1 MQEEKKPDNIF
12 DSSYILLFLYRW
24 WKSLLVIEL
33 VALFFSVI
41 FSLPYFITPKFKST
55 VILFPTSSNSISK
68 ALISDN
74 SGSTTDILEFG
85 EEAQV
90 EQLIQVLN
98 SDEIRE
104 KVIKKYYLIH
114 HYEIDTNAEFKNTAL
129 MDEFNNNI
137 SYNKTEYMSAQID
150 VLDKDP
156 KIASDIANDIAGLV
170 DTVRNRMQKER
181 AMQGL
186 KIVKQAYFGL
196 NKEIKD
202 LEDSLK
208 ALRKLGVFD
217 YESQSEVMNDAY
229 AQAVASGNS
238 NAEKMLEVKLKILA
252 DYGGAYV
259 SIRDHLEHEKKQ
271 LSELKEKYL
280 EAKIDA
286 EQMLSNKF
294 IVSKAFPAEKKTYPV
309 RWLIVLISMLSA
321 FLLAI
326 VVILTF
332 ESMSKINLSKLDDLK
347 ESAMK

>member
-1 MQEEKKPDNIF
+1 MQEENRSTNIF
-12 DSSYILLFLYRW
+12 DSSYILHFLYRW
-24 WKSLLVIEL
+24 WKPLLVIEIVAL
-33 VALFFSVI
+33 VASSI

-74 SGSTTDILEFG
+74 SGSTSDILEFG

-104 KVIKKYYLIH
+104 KVIKKFDLIH
-114 HYEIDTNAEFKNTAL
+114 HYEIKTAEEFKNTAL
-129 MDEFNNNI
+129 MEEFNNNI
-137 SYNKTEYMSAQID
+137 SYNKTEYMSAEID

-156 KIASDIANDIAGLV
+156 QMASDIANNIAALV
-170 DTVRNRMQKER
+170 DTVKNRMQKER
-181 AMQGL
+181 AVQGL
-186 KIVKQAYFGL
+186 KIVKEAYFGL
-196 NKEIKD
+196 NKEIKV

-208 ALRKLGVFD
+208 ILRKLGVFD

-229 AQAVASGNS
+229 AQAVASGNT
-238 NAEKMLEVKLKILA
+238 NAEKMLEEKLKILA
-252 DYGGAYV
+252 EYGGAYV

-294 IVSKAFPAEKKTYPV
+294 VVSKAVPAEKKTYPV
-309 RWLIVLISMLSA
+309 RWLIVIVSMLSS

-326 VVILTF
+326 VFIVAI
-332 ESMSKINLSKLDDLK
+332 ENISKINFSKFDHLR
-347 ESAMK
+347 ESTKQ